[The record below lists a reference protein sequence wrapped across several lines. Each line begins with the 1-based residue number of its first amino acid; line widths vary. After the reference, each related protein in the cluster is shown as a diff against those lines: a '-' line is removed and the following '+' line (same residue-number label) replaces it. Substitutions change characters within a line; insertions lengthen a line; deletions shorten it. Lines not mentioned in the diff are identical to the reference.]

1 MTSVDLIV
9 LGVMFLSG
17 MIAFMRG
24 FVREVLSIGAWVG
37 AAVVSLTCLPLLRP
51 LIEPYVSP
59 EWTDPVGYVGLFLV
73 SLILLSL
80 IAKSIAHAVRSSSIG
95 GIDRSLGLVFGLA
108 RGAALVIAAYIVA
121 CMAIPPEHWP
131 PQVLES
137 RSLPYIYTGAA
148 WVARQL
154 PLEYQ
159 PVVPPPPP
167 PPPSTRQ
174 TTGDSILKV
183 SPVGRA
189 IDPPLP
195 PRLSQGNPPH
205 G

>member
-37 AAVVSLTCLPLLRP
+37 AAVVSLTCLPLLAP

-59 EWTDPVGYVGLFLV
+59 EWTEPGRLRRLVPGLAH
-73 SLILLSL
+73 LLSL
-80 IAKSIAHAVRSSSIG
+80 IAKSIAHAVAVL
-95 GIDRSLGLVFGLA
+95 IDRRHRPLVGPGLRPRARRGPGDRRLYRRVHGDPAGTLA
-108 RGAALVIAAYIVA
+108 AA
-121 CMAIPPEHWP
+121 
-131 PQVLES
+131 VLES

-148 WVARQL
+148 WVARQI

-174 TTGDSILKV
+174 TARNDIEGFSGGPGD
-183 SPVGRA
+183 R
-189 IDPPLP
+189 LP